1 MLTGHVE
8 PEGGDSSSL
17 EVNQF
22 LSVHRVEFRP
32 ALSGFLIMTASKHS
46 FLSHCQT
53 IVRRDAHSAIP
64 GKKSRA

>member
-46 FLSHCQT
+46 F
-53 IVRRDAHSAIP
+53 
-64 GKKSRA
+64 